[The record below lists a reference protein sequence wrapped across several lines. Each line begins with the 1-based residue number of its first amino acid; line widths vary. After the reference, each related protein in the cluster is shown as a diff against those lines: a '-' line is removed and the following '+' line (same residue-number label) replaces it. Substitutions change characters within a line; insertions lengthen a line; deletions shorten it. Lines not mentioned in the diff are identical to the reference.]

1 MDIVE
6 HRGSDDHG
14 NRDGNGDG
22 SGGRDDEHHGGVR
35 KRDQSGS
42 DAGIDKSAAVL
53 QSVTI
58 AGDAEWIAA
67 RDRRTRSRRPDTIVT
82 GRRRR

>member
-42 DAGIDKSAAVL
+42 DADGDGGGVAV
-53 QSVTI
+53 
-58 AGDAEWIAA
+58 GDDRGGAEF
-67 RDRRTRSRRPDTIVT
+67 DRGRTD
-82 GRRRR
+82 GRVHGDRTL